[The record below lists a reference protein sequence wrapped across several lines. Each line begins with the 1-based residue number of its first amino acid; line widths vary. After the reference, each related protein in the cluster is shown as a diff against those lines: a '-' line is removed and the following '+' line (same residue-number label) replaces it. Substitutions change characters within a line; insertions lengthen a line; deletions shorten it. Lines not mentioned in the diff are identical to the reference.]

1 MKRQALASAPRN
13 PLPGLNSKSSLLLF
27 AAGVALWACAPRP
40 APPEK
45 LTLEKI
51 SFAELSGWNGDKHAE
66 GLAAFLN
73 SCPGL
78 AKAAPAV
85 SGNDSPASG
94 FGGAKSWQIVCD
106 DAKAVPAGDDGAARA
121 FFESHF
127 TPYRAGNN
135 GVTEGLFT
143 GYYVPELKGSRK
155 PSAKFRIPIYRVP
168 DDLVTADLGLFKSD
182 LKGQR
187 IAGKV
192 EKGKLKPYDTRA
204 EIDAGALAN
213 RGLEILYVDDPID
226 AFFLHIQGSG
236 RVVMEDGKASLIG
249 YAGSNGRP
257 YVAIGRELVDK
268 GAMSKD
274 DVTMQSIRDWL
285 AAHPGEAE
293 KTMEQNPS
301 YVFFHELSGADALG
315 AEGVALTPGRSL
327 AVDHRFLP
335 YGIPL
340 WLDSR
345 DPLSGQPLRRLMIA
359 QDTGGAITG
368 PVRGDV
374 FWGYGH
380 EAGERAGKM
389 KEPGSYFLL
398 LPKGPALTAQN

>member
-1 MKRQALASAPRN
+1 MRQALATKSRRSFATPN
-13 PLPGLNSKSSLLLF
+13 PKSVFLLF
-27 AAGVALWACAPRP
+27 AVLAALWACAPRP
-40 APPEK
+40 TPPER

-51 SFAELSGWNGDKHAE
+51 SFGDLQGWNEDKQSEA
-66 GLAAFLN
+66 LRAFLN

-78 AKAAPAV
+78 LKSAPATG
-85 SGNDSPASG
+85 GNEVPEGG
-94 FGGAKSWQIVCD
+94 FGDSRAWQRICDEAKS
-106 DAKAVPAGDDGAARA
+106 VPAGDAAAARA
-121 FFESHF
+121 FFEAHF

-135 GVTEGLFT
+135 GEADGLFT
-143 GYYVPELKGSRK
+143 GYYVPELNGSRK
-155 PSAKFRIPIYRVP
+155 PSARYRIPIYRVP
-168 DDLVTADLGLFKSD
+168 DDLVTADLGLFKAD

-192 EKGKLKPYDTRA
+192 EKGRLRPYDTRA
-204 EIDAGALAN
+204 EIDGGALAN

-236 RVVMEDGKASLIG
+236 RVMLADGQAILIG

-268 GAMSKD
+268 GAMAKD

-285 AAHPGEAE
+285 GAHPGEAE
-293 KTMEQNPS
+293 KIMEENPS
-301 YVFFHELSGADALG
+301 YVFFHELAGADAMG
-315 AEGVALTPGRSL
+315 AEGVALTAGRSL

-335 YGIPL
+335 YGVPL

-345 DPLSGQPLRRLMIA
+345 DPVSDRPLRRLLIA

-389 KEPGSYFLL
+389 KERGRFFLL
-398 LPKGPALTAQN
+398 LPKGAALTAQN

>member
-1 MKRQALASAPRN
+1 MRQALASAPRN
-13 PLPGLNSKSSLLLF
+13 PLPILNSKSSLLLI

-51 SFAELSGWNGDKHAE
+51 SFAELSGWSDDKHAE
-66 GLAAFLN
+66 ALAAFLN
-73 SCPGL
+73 SCPAL

-85 SGNDSPASG
+85 SGNEVPENG
-94 FGGAKSWQIVCD
+94 FGEAKSWQTICD
-106 DAKAVPAGDDGAARA
+106 EAKAVPAGDDGAARA

-127 TPYRAGNN
+127 APYRAGNN
-135 GVTEGLFT
+135 GAIEGLFT

-155 PSAKFRIPIYRVP
+155 PSAKFRVPIYRVP
-168 DDLVTADLGLFKSD
+168 DDLVTADLGLFKAD

-192 EKGKLKPYDTRA
+192 ENGKLKPYDTRA
-204 EIDAGALAN
+204 EINSGALAK

-236 RVVMEDGKASLIG
+236 RVVMEDGKAALIG

-268 GAMSKD
+268 GAMSKG

-285 AAHPGEAE
+285 TAHPGDAE

-345 DPLSGQPLRRLMIA
+345 DPMSEQPLRRLMIA

-389 KEPGSYFLL
+389 KEPGRYFLL
-398 LPKGPALTAQN
+398 LPKTAALTAQN

>member
-1 MKRQALASAPRN
+1 MRQALASAPRN
-13 PLPGLNSKSSLLLF
+13 PLPILNSKSSLLLI

-40 APPEK
+40 TPPEK

-51 SFAELSGWNGDKHAE
+51 SFAELSGWSDDKHAE
-66 GLAAFLN
+66 ALAAFLN
-73 SCPGL
+73 SCPAL

-85 SGNDSPASG
+85 SGNEAPENG
-94 FGGAKSWQIVCD
+94 FGEAKSWQTICD
-106 DAKAVPAGDDGAARA
+106 EAKTVPAGDDRAARA
-121 FFESHF
+121 FFEAQF

-135 GVTEGLFT
+135 GGTEGLFT

-155 PSAKFRIPIYRVP
+155 RSAKFRIPIYRVP
-168 DDLVTADLGLFKSD
+168 DDLVTADLGLFKAD

-192 EKGKLKPYDTRA
+192 ENGKLKPYDTRA

-213 RGLEILYVDDPID
+213 RRLEILYVDDPID

-236 RVVMEDGKASLIG
+236 RVVMEDGKAALIG

-274 DVTMQSIRDWL
+274 DVTMQSIRNWL
-285 AAHPGEAE
+285 AAHPGDAE

-345 DPLSGQPLRRLMIA
+345 DPMSEQPLRRLMIA

-389 KEPGSYFLL
+389 KEPGRYFLL
-398 LPKGPALTAQN
+398 LPKTAALTAQN

>member
-1 MKRQALASAPRN
+1 MQQALASAPRN
-13 PLPGLNSKSSLLLF
+13 PFLRLNSKSSALLV

-51 SFAELSGWNGDKHAE
+51 SFAELSGWSEDKHAE
-66 GLAAFLN
+66 GLTAFLN
-73 SCPGL
+73 SCPAL

-85 SGNDSPASG
+85 SGNESPEGG
-94 FGGAKSWQIVCD
+94 FGDIKSWQIICN
-106 DAKAVPAGDDGAARA
+106 DAKAVPAGDDSAARA

-135 GVTEGLFT
+135 GVSEGLFT
-143 GYYVPELKGSRK
+143 GYYVPELRGSRK
-155 PSAKFRIPIYRVP
+155 PSAKFRTPIYRVP
-168 DDLVTADLGLFKSD
+168 DDLVTADLGLFKTD

-204 EIDAGALAN
+204 EIDAGTLSN

-236 RVVMEDGKASLIG
+236 RVVMDDGKVTLIG

-257 YVAIGRELVDK
+257 YVAIGHELAGK
-268 GAMSKD
+268 GDMSKG

-315 AEGVALTPGRSL
+315 SEGVALTPGRSL

-374 FWGYGH
+374 FWGYGR

-389 KEPGSYFLL
+389 KEPGGYVLL
-398 LPKGPALTAQN
+398 LPKGPALAAQD